1 MSRTVP
7 TSTRLASTV
16 ALSFIDTEGKT
27 IEAEAKL
34 GETLLD
40 TALRYGMDIE
50 AACEGEC
57 ACSTCHVIVDEA
69 TFAKMPEITED
80 EEDMLDLAAG
90 LTDHSRLAC
99 QVKVEPKYA
108 GMRVELPE
116 EVNNLMP

>member
-1 MSRTVP
+1 MCPAAVP
-7 TSTRLASTV
+7 VTFVDR
-16 ALSFIDTEGKT
+16 EGKS
-27 IEAEAKL
+27 IEAEAKV

-40 TALRYGMDIE
+40 TALRVGMDIE

-69 TFAKMPEITED
+69 TFAKLPEISED

-99 QVKVEPKYA
+99 QITIDPTYA
-108 GMRVELPE
+108 GMRVQLPE